1 MPSDLRVVAV
11 ATVRR
16 GRQRLRRGAA
26 DGARGGGRGG
36 VGGGSGGATTEDQ
49 IVPPQAHVRVTTAAQ
64 AVQLLSIYRAAA
76 GAEDKGQR
84 LITGRWYIY
93 IYFIVGKDT
102 RFCCSNSD
110 ILDGNMQKLFNLS

>member
-26 DGARGGGRGG
+26 DGARGGG

-49 IVPPQAHVRVTTAAQ
+49 VVPPQPHVRVTTAAQ